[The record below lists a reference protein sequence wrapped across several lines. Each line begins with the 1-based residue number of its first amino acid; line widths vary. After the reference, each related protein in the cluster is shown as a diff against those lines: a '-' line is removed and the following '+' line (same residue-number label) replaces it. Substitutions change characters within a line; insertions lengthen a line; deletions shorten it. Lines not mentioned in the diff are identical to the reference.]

1 MYFMLTLKF
10 PPHKGEEIAKKFM
23 TVSQSDLA
31 RKGPKYVKQLNTFNV
46 LKKNVKSYS
55 LWKIDDDKVADGLR
69 YIYKIVA
76 QYLTIEGVKAL
87 IEPLMTMEDSL
98 AIYGIKMD

>member
-1 MYFMLTLKF
+1 MLTLKF

-31 RKGPKYVKQLNTFNV
+31 KKGPKYVKQVNGFNV
-46 LKKNVKSYS
+46 LEKNVKSYS
-55 LWKIDDDKVADGLR
+55 LWKINDDKVPDGLR

-76 QYLTIEGVKAL
+76 QYLSIEGVKAR
-87 IEPLMTMEDSL
+87 IEPLMTMQDAL
-98 AIYGIKMD
+98 ALYGIKVD